1 MVTLMDKDLAVV
13 FDCGST
19 NLTVVV
25 VDASGRIVSDSSA
38 PNGPV
43 RQPDKPADYSI
54 WDVEGFWD
62 RLANACRCCIGDMD
76 TDRLC
81 GVTVTT
87 WGADGAP
94 ATTDGRL
101 LYPPISWQDGRTH
114 SLADRIAGDI
124 DPWHIYQLSGYQI
137 ISFNTLLKLRWLHD
151 NEPEILDRA
160 DHWLM
165 MPGILGM
172 LLSGKASLDA
182 TAAGTM
188 MAMDMAS
195 RTLSSELLQWAGVET
210 GLFPPLSEPGQ
221 IIGGV
226 TAQAAKCTGLPQ
238 GLPVIVAG
246 HDTQFAAVGS
256 GATPAEVILSSGTWE
271 ILMLRAS
278 EYRATQQDFTDGLL
292 IEADAE
298 AGRYNPQLLM
308 MGSGVIEWLRDQFFT
323 DVSGR
328 EAGYGDMIAAAETIA
343 PGSDGVTV
351 IPSFVSDT
359 GPLRRY
365 ETAGTVLGLKLSTT
379 RDHLYRATLE
389 GLSYQLRQALA
400 ILTRTSADQY
410 QGLRV
415 VGGGSKNLLWNQLRA
430 DVCGLPVTTIE
441 QTEATVLGAAMF
453 VFVGAGI
460 FPDIAAAQ
468 DAMVGATQVFEP
480 SENAAAY
487 EDLFTRYATLPETLS
502 GFYRQ

>member
-1 MVTLMDKDLAVV
+1 MDRDLAVV

-25 VDASGRIVSDSSA
+25 VDAAGRIVSDASV
-38 PNGPV
+38 PNGPIH
-43 RQPDKPADYSI
+43 QPDKPDDYSI
-54 WDVEGFWD
+54 WDVEALWD
-62 RLANACRCCIGDMD
+62 RLTTACGRCIEGID

-81 GVTVTT
+81 AVTVTT

-94 ATTDGRL
+94 VAADGGL

-114 SLADRIAGDI
+114 DLADQIEQDI
-124 DPWHIYQLSGYQI
+124 DSWRIYQLSGYQV
-137 ISFNTLLKLRWLHD
+137 ISFNTLLKIRWLRD
-151 NEPEILDRA
+151 NEPEALDRA
-160 DHWLM
+160 DYWLM
-165 MPGILGM
+165 MPGIFGM
-172 LLSGKASLDA
+172 LLSGEASLDP

-195 RTLSSELLQWAGVET
+195 RTLSSELLQWAGVDA
-210 GLFPPLSEPGQ
+210 GLFPDLCEPGH

-226 TAQAAKCTGLPQ
+226 TAQAAERTGLPQ
-238 GLPVIVAG
+238 GLPVVAAG

-256 GATPAEVILSSGTWE
+256 GATPAEIILSSGTWE

-278 EYRATQQDFTDGLL
+278 EYRPTEQDFADGLL
-292 IEADAE
+292 IEPDAE

-328 EAGYGDMIAAAETIA
+328 ETGYGDMVAAAETIA

-351 IPSFVSDT
+351 IPSFVSAT

-365 ETAGTVLGLKLSTT
+365 ETEGTVLGLKLGTT
-379 RDHLYRATLE
+379 RDTLYRATLE

-400 ILTRTSADQY
+400 ILTRGSADQH

-441 QTEATVLGAAMF
+441 QSEATVLGAAMF
-453 VFVGAGI
+453 AFVGAGI

-468 DAMVGATQVFEP
+468 ETMVGTTQVFEP
-480 SENAAAY
+480 SANAEAY
-487 EDLFTRYATLPETLS
+487 EELFARYAALPELLS
-502 GFYRQ
+502 PFYRQ